1 MKKEIGLNHKRFA
14 YVITF
19 LLYQKTGIKIQLGN
33 KIYEYINTI
42 NDYNTINGCNTI
54 AVLYDFR
61 AQKYVAFNIIDEKLN
76 EKECIILPN
85 Q

>member
-1 MKKEIGLNHKRFA
+1 M
-14 YVITF
+14 
-19 LLYQKTGIKIQLGN
+19 GN

>member
-1 MKKEIGLNHKRFA
+1 MKKEIGLNHKSFA

-19 LLYQKTGIKIQLGN
+19 LLHRQTGTKIQLGN
-33 KIYEYINTI
+33 KIYEYINTV
-42 NDYNTINGCNTI
+42 NDYNTANVCNI
-54 AVLYDFR
+54 VAVLYDLK

-76 EKECIILPN
+76 KKECIVLPN